1 MDNMS
6 NLKNCHK
13 SIKAIFVQIND
24 TSPLNRE
31 FLQMYGKESVA
42 DLSREEMKAL
52 NLFLS
57 SKLEQ
62 IKSKTP

>member
-1 MDNMS
+1 
-6 NLKNCHK
+6 
-13 SIKAIFVQIND
+13 
-24 TSPLNRE
+24 
-31 FLQMYGKESVA
+31 MYGKESVG
-42 DLSREEMKAL
+42 DLSREEMLAL